1 MMRTLFSEVQGYLEQ
16 LKLENQKKKKNELS
30 WKIEKHSD
38 TTNKQS
44 APNIKMCKLP
54 KHAALCKSHV
64 TSQKERNQIKKI
76 KYCIIPTPMKF
87 SKTQN

>member
-44 APNIKMCKLP
+44 APNIKMCTLP
-54 KHAALCKSHV
+54 KHAALCKSQV
-64 TSQKERNQIKKI
+64 KGKEIRLKK
-76 KYCIIPTPMKF
+76 K
-87 SKTQN
+87 

>member
-16 LKLENQKKKKNELS
+16 LKLENQKKKKNKLS

-54 KHAALCKSHV
+54 KHAALCKSQV
-64 TSQKERNQIKKI
+64 KGKEIR
-76 KYCIIPTPMKF
+76 
-87 SKTQN
+87 